1 MQLSQEVVNLFNDPA
16 SSKTVATVDAQGN
29 VYAAPFGSVRATPD
43 GSQLLFAY
51 LTATETP
58 KRIDYMK
65 KTGKTP
71 VVVVQQK
78 DFDKNSFEGY
88 CVWCKIGD
96 TMTSGPLVERVKAQ
110 MPKPVIAQFPLRA
123 VVTLQPVKYKIQ
135 GTLPDVGKIVTQ

>member
-1 MQLSQEVVNLFNDPA
+1 MFNDPA
-16 SSKTVATVDAQGN
+16 SSKTVSTVDAQGN

-65 KTGKTP
+65 AGKMP

-78 DFDKNSFEGY
+78 DQEKISFEGY
-88 CVWCKIGD
+88 CVWCKIED
-96 TMTSGPLVERVKAQ
+96 IVKSGPLVERVKAQ
-110 MPKPVIAQFPLRA
+110 MPKPIVEQFPLRA
-123 VVTLQPVKYKIQ
+123 VVTLRPVKYKIQ
-135 GTLPDVGKIVTQ
+135 GTLPDRGKTVTL